1 MDQLKLKDIN
11 FMTRKKSL
19 ATNTRARKNDQQNHV
34 CLGRLDEK
42 SSYLITAL
50 FGVVNFSLIVER

>member
-1 MDQLKLKDIN
+1 
-11 FMTRKKSL
+11 MTRKKSL